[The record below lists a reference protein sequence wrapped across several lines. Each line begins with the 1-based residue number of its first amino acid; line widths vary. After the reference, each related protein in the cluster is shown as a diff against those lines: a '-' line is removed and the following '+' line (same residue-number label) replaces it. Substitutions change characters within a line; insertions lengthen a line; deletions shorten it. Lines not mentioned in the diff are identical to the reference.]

1 MYVFILFFLI
11 DSGHF
16 LSDEYLKLRMDTP
29 HQIVNN
35 PTSNIVPEQPS
46 SSNNEGGHVLSEPS
60 RQRNESAQEQR
71 SHARSSSQT
80 SSKVPKW
87 LKIGKIIIY
96 FYL

>member
-35 PTSNIVPEQPS
+35 PNSNIVPEQPS

-60 RQRNESAQEQR
+60 HQRNESAQEQR